1 MEIKGLGNT
10 DFRPVFRYVEEL
22 RRKGELLQLK
32 GLLYFT
38 DGRGTFPA
46 EKPPSE
52 TAFILHED
60 GWDSP
65 QVPSWAI
72 KMRLTE
78 DEILDQ
84 SFGN

>member
-1 MEIKGLGNT
+1 M
-10 DFRPVFRYVEEL
+10 FSYVDEL
-22 RRKGELLQLK
+22 RQRGELSQLK
-32 GLLYFT
+32 GLSYFT
-38 DGRGTFPA
+38 DGKGTFPA
-46 EKPPSE
+46 GKPPYE